1 MGGEISE
8 EGDRKENRMGERDGE
23 RGKNGWIRKRR
34 GLKENKAKEG
44 EEKNTG
50 WLTDWLPE

>member
-50 WLTDWLPE
+50 